1 MDDARVRVALISLVH
16 FDGAHTITQVNVQEL
31 GGGYTWLQ
39 RYGDAAAVVI
49 TRGRLWGACW
59 ATGGGAVDLVTRVA
73 FAV

>member
-1 MDDARVRVALISLVH
+1 MMHVSVLHSYRWFILT
-16 FDGAHTITQVNVQEL
+16 AHYTITQVNVQEL